1 MRRILV
7 ALVLALVIVALPLS
21 LALAQSNQEVIDDV
35 FVETESIRGL
45 EADPNIP
52 VNYLTRA
59 ELEERMLED
68 FAEENPE
75 EDIQDAEDIM
85 VLLGFIEPDL
95 DLEEFYIALLTEQ
108 IAGFYDPEDDSLY
121 LVSESQSMSAMDQY
135 TLSHEFVHY
144 LQDQNFDLMRPPFHD
159 PDDVAEETD
168 DDASFAATCLV
179 EGDAV
184 IASEYWL
191 LKYVSADDLL
201 DMQLESGD
209 YSTEVLDSAPDYIYD
224 SLLFPYLE
232 GADFARYI
240 HDRSDGFDA
249 IDKAFSEPPTTTEQI
264 YHPEKYL
271 DGEGAVEVQLDDMSS
286 ELGSGWELD
295 YDNVLGE
302 FDVYELFQPY
312 LSGNATEDAAE
323 GWGGNR
329 YHYYS
334 DPDGDKLLVQA
345 YAWDSEKDAQ
355 EFLSAYVQYIQDRFE
370 DEAEKGS
377 PIGAWMAWSTDEYT
391 FGLKRDG
398 DNTYIL
404 QATSDEPFQAAIA
417 SLGEEGDAID
427 EGAIETEKKSAT
439 SEETDLSG
447 VIIAVVIGLL
457 VLGIIL
463 VIVML
468 VMYRRP
474 PAPPGQTPMGGH
486 GPYQYPPGGG
496 SGVYTGPQSG
506 GTYGTK
512 PPPPPSVQPP
522 PPPPSTVPPPPGG
535 VAPPQGSAAPPQ
547 PGSTAAPPG
556 EEPPPPSLTIS
567 D

>member
-1 MRRILV
+1 MRRILA

-21 LALAQSNQEVIDDV
+21 LALAQSNQEVIDEV
-35 FVETESIRGL
+35 FTETESIRGL
-45 EADPNIP
+45 QADPNIP
-52 VNYLTRA
+52 VNYLTRD
-59 ELEERMLED
+59 ELEQRMLED
-68 FAEENPE
+68 FAEDNPE
-75 EDIQDAEDIM
+75 EDIQDAQDIM
-85 VLLGFIEPDL
+85 VMLGFIEPDL
-95 DLEEFYIALLTEQ
+95 DLEEFYIDLLTEQ
-108 IAGFYDPEDDSLY
+108 IAGFYEPEDDSLY

-135 TLSHEFVHY
+135 TLSHEFIHY

-159 PDDVAEETD
+159 PDDIAEETD

-191 LKYVSADDLL
+191 LKYLSSEDML
-201 DMQLESGD
+201 DMQMESSD

-224 SLLFPYLE
+224 SLLFPYME
-232 GADFARYI
+232 GADFARYV

-271 DGEGAVEVQLDDMSS
+271 SGEGAVEVQLDDISS

-302 FDVYELFQPY
+302 FDVYELFKPY
-312 LSGNATEDAAE
+312 FFDEDDVEAAAA

-334 DPDGDKLLVQA
+334 DPDGDKLLLQA
-345 YAWDSEKDAQ
+345 YAWDSDKDAQ
-355 EFLSAYVQYIQDRFE
+355 EFSSAYVQYIQDRFE
-370 DEAEKGS
+370 DEAEKES
-377 PIGAWMAWSTDEYT
+377 PIGAWMVWSTDEYS
-391 FGLKRDG
+391 FGLKLEG
-398 DNTYIL
+398 ENTYVL
-404 QATSDEPFQAAIA
+404 QATSDGPFQTAIA
-417 SLGEEGDAID
+417 LLGEEGDAID
-427 EGAIETEKKSAT
+427 EGALGAENKSA
-439 SEETDLSG
+439 SEEETDLSA

-463 VIVML
+463 VAVML

-474 PAPPGQTPMGGH
+474 PAPPAQPPVGGY
-486 GPYQYPPGGG
+486 GPYGPPGGG
-496 SGVYTGPQSG
+496 GGVYTGPQSG
-506 GTYGTK
+506 GTYGAS
-512 PPPPPSVQPP
+512 PPPPPPTVQPP
-522 PPPPSTVPPPPGG
+522 PPTSTVPPPPGQ
-535 VAPPQGSAAPPQ
+535 VTPPPGSAAPPQ
-547 PGSTAAPPG
+547 PGAPAPPP
-556 EEPPPPSLTIS
+556 EEPPPSLTIS